1 MIKESNLCAGVA
13 QLDITPPIGCAM
25 TGYIARLGPAIG
37 MHDPLYAKALVVGD
51 GQQQI
56 ALLTCDVL
64 GLDRA
69 FVATTR
75 AAIEA
80 ATGIPAAAIMLAAS
94 HTHAGPATLFL
105 QDCGAVDPDWLAN
118 LRQHLVAVVQAAQT
132 NVRPAQFGLGRGVFS
147 SGVHNRRAPGDIID
161 PEVGLLQVS
170 DEHGAPIAILINYAC
185 HPTCLEGD
193 NRLLSAEYPGRV
205 AERIQRATGAI
216 TLFFTGAIGDVGPVA
231 RGWPVLEAIG
241 NGLAD
246 EVLRMLPAI
255 TTQTWNT
262 LATAN
267 QDIALPLQ
275 PLPSIAQMT
284 AQLNENRGRNETLDT
299 NQDPVRARVQRAMIG
314 WAETTLAGLT
324 TNTIKPT
331 VTTEVQV
338 IQVGDLVLVSTPGEL
353 FNELGLAL
361 KYASGAPQTFIC
373 GFAND
378 NIGYIPARRAYPHGG
393 YEIAEAYK
401 YYGYPAALAP
411 EAGESYVAA
420 AVRLMHKM

>member
-1 MIKESNLCAGVA
+1 MQKESKLCAGVA
-13 QLDITPPIGCAM
+13 QIDITPPVGCTM
-25 TGYIARLGPAIG
+25 TGYIARLGPAVG
-37 MHDPLYAKALVVGD
+37 VHDPLYAKALVIND
-51 GQQQI
+51 GQQQA
-56 ALLTCDVL
+56 ALITCDVL

-69 FVATTR
+69 FVATVR
-75 AAIEA
+75 VAIEA
-80 ATGIPAAAIMLAAS
+80 TTGIPGSAIMLAAS

-105 QDCGAVDPDWLAN
+105 QDCGEVDPDWLAN
-118 LRQHLVAVVQAAQT
+118 LRQHFVDVVLAAHA
-132 NVRPAQFGLGRGVFS
+132 NLRPAQFGLGRGAFT
-147 SGVHNRRAPGDIID
+147 SGIHNRRVPGDIMD

-170 DEHGAPIAILINYAC
+170 DEDGSPIAILINYAC

-231 RGWPVLEAIG
+231 RGWPVLEALG

-246 EVLRMLPAI
+246 EVLRVLPTI
-255 TTQTWNT
+255 TVQTWDK
-262 LATAN
+262 LATAS

-275 PLPSIAQMT
+275 TLPSIEQIT
-284 AQLNENRGRNETLDT
+284 EQLSESRRLDEAVDA
-299 NQDPVRARVQRAMIG
+299 DPDPIRARVRRAMIG
-314 WAETTLAGLT
+314 WAETTLAGLNA
-324 TNTIKPT
+324 NTIKPT
-331 VTTEVQV
+331 VTTEIQV
-338 IQVGDLVLVSTPGEL
+338 IRLGDLLLVSAPGEL

-361 KYASGAPQTFIC
+361 KYASGVPQTFIC

-411 EAGESYVAA
+411 AAGENYVAA
-420 AVRLMHKM
+420 AVRLMHTV

>member
-13 QLDITPPIGCAM
+13 QLDITPPIGRAM

-246 EVLRMLPAI
+246 EVLRMLPTI

-284 AQLNENRGRNETLDT
+284 AQLNENRGLNETLDT

-338 IQVGDLVLVSTPGEL
+338 IRLGDLVLVSTPGEL
-353 FNELGLAL
+353 FGELGLAL